1 MKPFSGQL
9 QGVGERRLAMFNK
22 GRLGAIVAAAGLA
35 AAAFVIS
42 AAAPVQ
48 ALTTSDR
55 AAAILI
61 WPKVVVDTTGQF
73 GAPTD
78 TRIQLSNVT
87 RDSLKMAH
95 CFYINANGHC
105 ADNPSEV
112 CRTASD
118 CSGPSACI
126 PGWNEIDFN
135 IFITE
140 DQPLGWDASVG
151 MPFSKL
157 PIRGQGVCDAPAG
170 RFCTEDSQCA
180 TQCIVG
186 QTNLG
191 TGIPPVPEDPF
202 IGYLKCI
209 QFDPSQNPPVPDR
222 SPESRNAL
230 IGHATIIGEAPD
242 VLLPPGLGNVPNQIF
257 WRDAEKYNAIGL
269 RATAS
274 GDTDN
279 TLVIGGDNAE
289 YEACPQTLIV
299 DHLFDNALDPLRTG
313 STIADLAGVTK
324 TDLTLIPC
332 GADLLRQDPG
342 VIVAQFLVFNE
353 FEQRFST
360 SRTVD
365 CFLETLMSNID
376 TPNSERSI
384 FSATV
389 SGTIAGQTRIRG
401 VGGSP
406 TGRGLIGVARLQV
419 DTVIPIDDAQQAQ
432 VSYDGL
438 KLRRSAAYNIH
449 QQGDSTSSDTII
461 FP

>member
-1 MKPFSGQL
+1 
-9 QGVGERRLAMFNK
+9 MFNK
-22 GRLGAIVAAAGLA
+22 GRLGAIVAAAGLVA
-35 AAAFVIS
+35 AALVIS
-42 AAAPVQ
+42 AAAPVR

-55 AAAILI
+55 AAAILV

-73 GAPTD
+73 GVPTD

-157 PIRGQGVCDAPAG
+157 PIRGQGICDAPAG

-230 IGHATIIGEAPD
+230 IGHATIIGEAPEI
-242 VLLPPGLGNVPNQIF
+242 LPLQISSEDILPFALRNV
-257 WRDAEKYNAIGL
+257 EKYNAVGL

-279 TLVIGGDNAE
+279 TLVIGGANAE

-299 DHLFDNALDPLRTG
+299 DHLFDNAVDPLRTDSSG
-313 STIADLAGVTK
+313 DTTSLTK
-324 TDLTLIPC
+324 TDLTLVPC

-365 CFLETLMSNID
+365 CFLETLISNID

-389 SGTIAGQTRIRG
+389 SGTIAGQMRIRG
-401 VGGSP
+401 VGGSA
-406 TGRGLIGVARLQV
+406 TGRGLIGISRLHIETSVFEDGQ
-419 DTVIPIDDAQQAQ
+419 AAQAQ
-432 VSYDGL
+432 PSEFTF
-438 KLRRSAAYNIH
+438 RQSAAYNIH
-449 QQGDSTSSDTII
+449 QQGDSTSADTII